1 MDSIVFGFS
10 LAFLSAFVLSKYSSN
25 KLHKHDITMLWNY
38 FMIFPADSLE
48 YEIDSAAGTLREK
61 ERQNWWVSKREESLI
76 VFGTTVADRRRLIFM
91 FETDVV
97 HWTGPGTRLGTRGD
111 VSCSADSFPSPSPVH
126 TYKQTHTGEHKYW
139 PADLSGGIDQNR
151 LQTHKQTNCL
161 SKAKWHR
168 QTTSINFECS
178 LKWIFSLLYDGF

>member
-1 MDSIVFGFS
+1 
-10 LAFLSAFVLSKYSSN
+10 
-25 KLHKHDITMLWNY
+25 MLWNY

-97 HWTGPGTRLGTRGD
+97 H
-111 VSCSADSFPSPSPVH
+111 
-126 TYKQTHTGEHKYW
+126 
-139 PADLSGGIDQNR
+139 
-151 LQTHKQTNCL
+151 
-161 SKAKWHR
+161 
-168 QTTSINFECS
+168 
-178 LKWIFSLLYDGF
+178 